1 VEAGGAEKGPTSGGE
16 GHLSTDVGPVADFEE
31 RHFRIVNA
39 GGLEIGVIRWKNRFF
54 AVHNRCPHQKGPLC
68 LGIVSGRLVASE
80 PGAMD
85 VDDEVPIIACPWH
98 GWEFD
103 LERGRALWEEGYA
116 AKVVP
121 VRVEDGRVLL
131 DIGRG
136 RREAAV

>member
-1 VEAGGAEKGPTSGGE
+1 
-16 GHLSTDVGPVADFEE
+16 LSTDVGPVTDFDE
-31 RHFRIVNA
+31 RRFRIVNA
-39 GGLEIGVIRWKNRFF
+39 GGHEIGVIRWKDRFF
-54 AVHNRCPHQKGPLC
+54 AIHNRCPHQKGPLC
-68 LGIVSGRLVASE
+68 MGIVSGRLVASE
-80 PGAMD
+80 PGAME

-121 VRVEDGRVLL
+121 VRVEEGRVLL

-136 RREAAV
+136 RREAAI